1 MNPTDAIAWQVAWPL
16 SPAVV
21 GITAAIAVGA
31 ILATTT
37 GWRPAAAR
45 GGVVVLLVV
54 MCSGLHRVAPPSLQ
68 ASAAGHEPTPPHL
81 VDCVVPAVAWMGE
94 SLTVEAVAE
103 VAAPAQQPSADPP
116 VVELLDSQGEVLST
130 ASLEPGDHSANRAVR
145 DGQLW
150 RARLP
155 WQPRE
160 AGVQQLAVRW
170 GGLRRPSQA
179 ATSSF
184 AARSSAIPAVCGVAA
199 GPLRVLLIDSVA
211 RWETRHLQRLLTS
224 SEGIEPTQVVLE
236 ADASGALPR
245 SRQAAAEYDAVVLG
259 SFDPRDLPEA
269 TVEAIVETGGE
280 GLAVAC
286 DLTDADAAD
295 RVVAATVERFGGI
308 DLLVNNAGGGGHVP
322 TKYGAD
328 EHFEAAIGLNFRA
341 PFYLTR
347 AVAPHMRSR
356 GDGAVVNVSS
366 GFSRAAHI
374 GSIPYGGA
382 KAALEQMTRMMAMEF
397 APEIRVN
404 AIRVGAVTTE
414 NMRENLL
421 ARNPGIGEK
430 LEAWTPRAR
439 LGEPLAQFP
448 GPVFEEIDVTG
459 LFGEPVATLGNTL
472 LVLVELAFELARETL
487 PVLLAASADLADRGE
502 LAAQQRQLGRDIGGT
517 LRVRGSVFVRHPLA
531 SSALSRGRRVCRP
544 GV

>member
-1 MNPTDAIAWQVAWPL
+1 MSGSTGGVLDAFRLDDRIAIVTGAGRGIGAETARVFAEVGARVVCVAR
-16 SPAVV
+16 
-21 GITAAIAVGA
+21 TAAQI
-31 ILATTT
+31 
-37 GWRPAAAR
+37 
-45 GGVVVLLVV
+45 
-54 MCSGLHRVAPPSLQ
+54 
-68 ASAAGHEPTPPHL
+68 
-81 VDCVVPAVAWMGE
+81 
-94 SLTVEAVAE
+94 
-103 VAAPAQQPSADPP
+103 
-116 VVELLDSQGEVLST
+116 
-130 ASLEPGDHSANRAVR
+130 
-145 DGQLW
+145 
-150 RARLP
+150 
-155 WQPRE
+155 
-160 AGVQQLAVRW
+160 
-170 GGLRRPSQA
+170 
-179 ATSSF
+179 
-184 AARSSAIPAVCGVAA
+184 
-199 GPLRVLLIDSVA
+199 
-211 RWETRHLQRLLTS
+211 
-224 SEGIEPTQVVLE
+224 
-236 ADASGALPR
+236 
-245 SRQAAAEYDAVVLG
+245 
-259 SFDPRDLPEA
+259 EA
-269 TVEAIVETGGE
+269 TVEAIEETGGE

-366 GFSRAAHI
+366 GFSRAANI

-439 LGEPLAQFP
+439 LGEPRDIALAALYLCSPAADYVTARILPVDGGVVLERSATEIIERSERLAQ
-448 GPVFEEIDVTG
+448 E
-459 LFGEPVATLGNTL
+459 
-472 LVLVELAFELARETL
+472 R
-487 PVLLAASADLADRGE
+487 AAGRGD
-502 LAAQQRQLGRDIGGT
+502 G
-517 LRVRGSVFVRHPLA
+517 
-531 SSALSRGRRVCRP
+531 
-544 GV
+544 